1 MSRNEGTLDRVLR
14 IILGLVLLSL
24 IFVGPQ
30 TMWGLVGI
38 VPLVTGLF
46 GICPVY
52 SVLGIKTC
60 SVKTS

>member
-1 MSRNEGTLDRVLR
+1 MSKNEGTLDRALR

-24 IFVGPQ
+24 IFIGPQ

-38 VPLVTGLF
+38 IPLVTGLV
-46 GICPVY
+46 GVCPVY

-60 SVKTS
+60 RVKTS